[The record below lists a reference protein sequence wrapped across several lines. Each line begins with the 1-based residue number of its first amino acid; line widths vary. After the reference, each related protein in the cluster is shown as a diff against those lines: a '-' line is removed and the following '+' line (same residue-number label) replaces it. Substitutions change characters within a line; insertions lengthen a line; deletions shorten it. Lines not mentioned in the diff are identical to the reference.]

1 MNSNARVVRTS
12 RRARD
17 DRRMGDALARLR
29 ARLPAAND
37 QAMASALNARAARTV
52 TTLDALCASAEAKL
66 GAAARALREAE
77 ARTALLERALEAG
90 TAPTTTT
97 TTAEAATREDDGR
110 GADAADAA
118 DAATATAEAA
128 TAEAATAEAAT
139 AEAATA
145 EAATA
150 ATPETNARASDPKY
164 SIYFKM
170 LKMGVPAQAVRNK
183 MNLDGVDAS
192 VLDGR

>member
-1 MNSNARVVRTS
+1 
-12 RRARD
+12 
-17 DRRMGDALARLR
+17 MGDALARLR

-37 QAMASALNARAARTV
+37 QAMASALNARAARTA

-77 ARTALLERALEAG
+77 ARTALLERALEGG
-90 TAPTTTT
+90 TATTTAEA
-97 TTAEAATREDDGR
+97 AEAATREDDGR
-110 GADAADAA
+110 GADAADA
-118 DAATATAEAA
+118 
-128 TAEAATAEAAT
+128 

>member
-1 MNSNARVVRTS
+1 
-12 RRARD
+12 
-17 DRRMGDALARLR
+17 MGDALARLR

-37 QAMASALNARAARTV
+37 QAMASALNARAARTA

-90 TAPTTTT
+90 TATTTT

-118 DAATATAEAA
+118 EAATATAEAA
-128 TAEAATAEAAT
+128 TAT

>member
-1 MNSNARVVRTS
+1 
-12 RRARD
+12 
-17 DRRMGDALARLR
+17 MGDALARLR

-37 QAMASALNARAARTV
+37 QAMASALNARAARTA

-90 TAPTTTT
+90 TATTTRE
-97 TTAEAATREDDGR
+97 TAEAATREDDGR
-110 GADAADAA
+110 GADAADA
-118 DAATATAEAA
+118 
-128 TAEAATAEAAT
+128 AEAATAEAAT

-150 ATPETNARASDPKY
+150 ATAETNARASDPKY

>member
-1 MNSNARVVRTS
+1 
-12 RRARD
+12 
-17 DRRMGDALARLR
+17 MGDALARLR

-37 QAMASALNARAARTV
+37 QAMASALNARAARTA

-90 TAPTTTT
+90 TATTTT

-118 DAATATAEAA
+118 DAATAEA
-128 TAEAATAEAAT
+128 

>member
-1 MNSNARVVRTS
+1 
-12 RRARD
+12 
-17 DRRMGDALARLR
+17 MGDALARLR

-37 QAMASALNARAARTV
+37 QAMASALNARAARTA

-77 ARTALLERALEAG
+77 ARTALLERALEVG
-90 TAPTTTT
+90 TAATTT

-118 DAATATAEAA
+118 DAATAEAATATAEAA
-128 TAEAATAEAAT
+128 TAEAATAATAT

>member
-1 MNSNARVVRTS
+1 
-12 RRARD
+12 
-17 DRRMGDALARLR
+17 MGDALARLR

-37 QAMASALNARAARTV
+37 QAMASALNARAARTA

-90 TAPTTTT
+90 TATTTTT
-97 TTAEAATREDDGR
+97 TTAAATREDDGR

-118 DAATATAEAA
+118 TAA
-128 TAEAATAEAAT
+128 TAEAEAAT

>member
-1 MNSNARVVRTS
+1 
-12 RRARD
+12 
-17 DRRMGDALARLR
+17 MGDALARLR

-37 QAMASALNARAARTV
+37 QAMASALNARAARTA

-77 ARTALLERALEAG
+77 ARTALLERALEVG
-90 TAPTTTT
+90 TATTTT

-110 GADAADAA
+110 GADAAVTA
-118 DAATATAEAA
+118 DAATAEAEAA

-139 AEAATA
+139 AEA

>member
-1 MNSNARVVRTS
+1 
-12 RRARD
+12 
-17 DRRMGDALARLR
+17 MGDALARLR

-37 QAMASALNARAARTV
+37 QAMASALNARAARTA

-77 ARTALLERALEAG
+77 ARTALLERALEVG
-90 TAPTTTT
+90 TATTTT

-118 DAATATAEAA
+118 DAEAA
-128 TAEAATAEAAT
+128 E

>member
-1 MNSNARVVRTS
+1 
-12 RRARD
+12 
-17 DRRMGDALARLR
+17 MGDALARLR

-37 QAMASALNARAARTV
+37 QAMASALNARAARTA

-90 TAPTTTT
+90 TATTTRE
-97 TTAEAATREDDGR
+97 TAAAATREDDGR

-118 DAATATAEAA
+118 EAA
-128 TAEAATAEAAT
+128 TAEAEAEAAT
-139 AEAATA
+139 ATAATPEAEAAEAATA
-145 EAATA
+145 AAATA
-150 ATPETNARASDPKY
+150 ATPETNALASDPKY

>member
-1 MNSNARVVRTS
+1 
-12 RRARD
+12 
-17 DRRMGDALARLR
+17 MGDALARLR

-37 QAMASALNARAARTV
+37 QAMASALNARAARTA

-90 TAPTTTT
+90 TATTTT

-118 DAATATAEAA
+118 DAEAA
-128 TAEAATAEAAT
+128 E

>member
-1 MNSNARVVRTS
+1 
-12 RRARD
+12 
-17 DRRMGDALARLR
+17 MGDALARLR

-37 QAMASALNARAARTV
+37 QAMASALNARAARTA

-77 ARTALLERALEAG
+77 ARTALLERAHEAG
-90 TAPTTTT
+90 TATTT
-97 TTAEAATREDDGR
+97 RE
-110 GADAADAA
+110 
-118 DAATATAEAA
+118 TV
-128 TAEAATAEAAT
+128 
-139 AEAATA
+139 

>member
-1 MNSNARVVRTS
+1 V
-12 RRARD
+12 
-17 DRRMGDALARLR
+17 
-29 ARLPAAND
+29 
-37 QAMASALNARAARTV
+37 
-52 TTLDALCASAEAKL
+52 
-66 GAAARALREAE
+66 
-77 ARTALLERALEAG
+77 AG
-90 TAPTTTT
+90 TA
-97 TTAEAATREDDGR
+97 A
-110 GADAADAA
+110 
-118 DAATATAEAA
+118 AA

-139 AEAATA
+139 ATA

>member
-1 MNSNARVVRTS
+1 
-12 RRARD
+12 
-17 DRRMGDALARLR
+17 MGDALARLR

-37 QAMASALNARAARTV
+37 QAMASALNARAARTA

-90 TAPTTTT
+90 TATTTRE
-97 TTAEAATREDDGR
+97 TAEAATREDDGR

-118 DAATATAEAA
+118 EAATATAEAATATAEAA
-128 TAEAATAEAAT
+128 TAEAAT
-139 AEAATA
+139 
-145 EAATA
+145 ATA

>member
-1 MNSNARVVRTS
+1 
-12 RRARD
+12 
-17 DRRMGDALARLR
+17 MGDALARLR

-37 QAMASALNARAARTV
+37 QAMASALNARAARTA

-77 ARTALLERALEAG
+77 ARTALLERALEGG
-90 TAPTTTT
+90 TATTTAEA
-97 TTAEAATREDDGR
+97 AEAATREDDGR

-118 DAATATAEAA
+118 DAATAEAA
-128 TAEAATAEAAT
+128 TAT

>member
-1 MNSNARVVRTS
+1 
-12 RRARD
+12 
-17 DRRMGDALARLR
+17 MGDALARLR

-37 QAMASALNARAARTV
+37 QAMASALNARAART
-52 TTLDALCASAEAKL
+52 
-66 GAAARALREAE
+66 
-77 ARTALLERALEAG
+77 
-90 TAPTTTT
+90 
-97 TTAEAATREDDGR
+97 
-110 GADAADAA
+110 
-118 DAATATAEAA
+118 
-128 TAEAATAEAAT
+128 
-139 AEAATA
+139 
-145 EAATA
+145 ATA

>member
-1 MNSNARVVRTS
+1 
-12 RRARD
+12 
-17 DRRMGDALARLR
+17 MGDALARLR

-37 QAMASALNARAARTV
+37 QAMASALNARAARTA

-77 ARTALLERALEAG
+77 ARTALLERALEVG
-90 TAPTTTT
+90 TATTTRE
-97 TTAEAATREDDGR
+97 TAEAATREDDGR
-110 GADAADAA
+110 GADAA

>member
-1 MNSNARVVRTS
+1 
-12 RRARD
+12 
-17 DRRMGDALARLR
+17 MGDALARLR

-52 TTLDALCASAEAKL
+52 TMLNALCASAEAKL

-90 TAPTTTT
+90 TATTTT
-97 TTAEAATREDDGR
+97 DDGGGGDAR
-110 GADAADAA
+110 GRRSGRGRGGRGGRRRRR
-118 DAATATAEAA
+118 TAEAA

>member
-1 MNSNARVVRTS
+1 
-12 RRARD
+12 
-17 DRRMGDALARLR
+17 MGDALARLR

-37 QAMASALNARAARTV
+37 QAMASALNARAARTA

-77 ARTALLERALEAG
+77 ARTALLERALEVG
-90 TAPTTTT
+90 TATTT

-118 DAATATAEAA
+118 DAATAEAA
-128 TAEAATAEAAT
+128 TATAEAAT

>member
-1 MNSNARVVRTS
+1 
-12 RRARD
+12 
-17 DRRMGDALARLR
+17 MGDALARLR

-37 QAMASALNARAARTV
+37 QAMASALNARAARTA

-77 ARTALLERALEAG
+77 ARTALLERALEVG
-90 TAPTTTT
+90 TAATTT

-118 DAATATAEAA
+118 TAATAAAEAA
-128 TAEAATAEAAT
+128 TAEAATAAAVTAMAAT
-139 AEAATA
+139 AEAAT
-145 EAATA
+145 ATA

>member
-1 MNSNARVVRTS
+1 
-12 RRARD
+12 
-17 DRRMGDALARLR
+17 MGDALARLR

-37 QAMASALNARAARTV
+37 QAMASALNARAARTA

-77 ARTALLERALEAG
+77 ARTALLERALEVG
-90 TAPTTTT
+90 TATTTT

-118 DAATATAEAA
+118 EAATATAEAA
-128 TAEAATAEAAT
+128 TATAEAAT

>member
-1 MNSNARVVRTS
+1 
-12 RRARD
+12 
-17 DRRMGDALARLR
+17 MGDALARLR

-37 QAMASALNARAARTV
+37 QAMASALNARAARTA

-90 TAPTTTT
+90 TATTTRE
-97 TTAEAATREDDGR
+97 TAEAATREDDGR
-110 GADAADAA
+110 GADAADA
-118 DAATATAEAA
+118 
-128 TAEAATAEAAT
+128 AEAATAEAAT

>member
-1 MNSNARVVRTS
+1 
-12 RRARD
+12 
-17 DRRMGDALARLR
+17 MGDALARLR

-37 QAMASALNARAARTV
+37 QAMASALNARAARTA

-90 TAPTTTT
+90 TATTTRE
-97 TTAEAATREDDGR
+97 TAAAATREDDGR

-118 DAATATAEAA
+118 TAATAEAEAATAEAATAEAATAATATAEAA

-145 EAATA
+145 ATA
-150 ATPETNARASDPKY
+150 ETNARASDPKY